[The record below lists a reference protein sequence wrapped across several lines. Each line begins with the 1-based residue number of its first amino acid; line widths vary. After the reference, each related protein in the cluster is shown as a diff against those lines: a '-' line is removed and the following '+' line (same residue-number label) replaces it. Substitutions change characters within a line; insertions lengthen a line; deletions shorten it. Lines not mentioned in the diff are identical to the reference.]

1 MWQTM
6 KIIAVA
12 EGHFQCEDG
21 QGNKVTLPKYPNLA
35 GMSAGEEIN
44 IFISKDKNG
53 LIKKVLGK
61 IISTGG

>member
-1 MWQTM
+1 MWHTI

-12 EGHFQCEDG
+12 EGHFQCEDS
-21 QGNKVTLPKYPNLA
+21 QGNEVTLPKYPTLA
-35 GMSAGEEIN
+35 EMSAGEEIN

-61 IISTGG
+61 LISTND